1 MTRSKRLVCGAANR
15 QITFYDLTST
25 NYFVPTSTIKDLVA
39 LPTCMEYYRWPE
51 KTEGKIE
58 TLLVGDSLGNVHK
71 YDFKYITK
79 KQLLSKINLQ
89 NKIQKFEY
97 FWIIMLR

>member
-71 YDFKYITK
+71 YDFKQDDWHICSYDPDPTK
-79 KQLLSKINLQ
+79 VNECH
-89 NKIQKFEY
+89 NKEIKEKFE
-97 FWIIMLR
+97 